1 MKSQTTTKREAKK
14 KRESCHWLIVEDTV
28 GFTVLMQRKIYLCYY
43 SHTAQKWNIQ
53 APEAGVLH
61 VFKFRN
67 INHLNIT
74 YFVKPP
80 NFKQVQNLYPVNI

>member
-1 MKSQTTTKREAKK
+1 MKSQTTTKREAEK
-14 KRESCHWLIVEDTV
+14 KRESCHQLIAEDTA
-28 GFTVLMQRKIYLCYY
+28 GFTVVMKRKICFCYY
-43 SHTAQKWNIQ
+43 SQTVQKWNIQ
-53 APEAGVLH
+53 APESGGLH

-80 NFKQVQNLYPVNI
+80 NFKQVQNLYPVYI